1 MNADRVKALILDYDG
16 VLFDINEAKTLAFE
30 ETVKDYPDDKV
41 ALLLK
46 TIGKRVVSRYRS
58 FHGFSKSCVR
68 ARNRIKIF
76 KKHC

>member
-1 MNADRVKALILDYDG
+1 MNADRVKALILDCDG

-46 TIGKRVVSRYRS
+46 TIGKQVVSHDMRS
-58 FHGFSKSCVR
+58 FHGFSR
-68 ARNRIKIF
+68 A
-76 KKHC
+76 CPSS